1 MQRTQ
6 WSGNKKSLMFKKIQ
20 SSLDDDHKLAKMFR
34 ALKLKCG
41 N

>member
-1 MQRTQ
+1 MHITQ
-6 WSGNKKSLMFKKIQ
+6 WIRQQKKFNVQKIQ

-34 ALKLKCG
+34 ALKLRCG